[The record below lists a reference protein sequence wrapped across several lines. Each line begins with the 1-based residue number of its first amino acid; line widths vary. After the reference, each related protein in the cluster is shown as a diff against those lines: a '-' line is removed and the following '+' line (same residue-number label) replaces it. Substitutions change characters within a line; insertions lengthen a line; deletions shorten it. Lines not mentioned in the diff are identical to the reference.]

1 MIIAIV
7 FWVSIFLIVYAYFGY
22 PALVWFF
29 AKFKRKENKKE
40 SYEPSVTLLIAA
52 YNESAAIGKKI
63 ENALELDYPREKFQI
78 LITNDGSE
86 DGTDEIV
93 RSFADRGVEMVSG
106 EKRQGKMMALKRG
119 MNAARGEIIVMS
131 DATNTYSLNT
141 IKALVEPFVDPSV
154 GIASGA
160 KHVTKGDGV
169 LGSSEG
175 LYWKY
180 ESWIKKEETKLG
192 SCINVTG
199 EIYAFRKPLFGS
211 PPDSIINDDFYM
223 MMNVLN
229 QGYRVVYTP
238 DARSWERVSQTAT
251 DEIERRARINAGR
264 YQAMAMASKY
274 LPFDRPL
281 IVWQVISHKFSR
293 PLVPFG
299 MILAFI
305 ANFFALIFPAQESSG
320 LLWLS
325 PPWNQIFFGLQIA
338 FYALALLGNYFN
350 SGAIGKILYVPR
362 FLVNSNWAAL
372 KGFWRFANRRQTTLW
387 ERVQRREEA
396 DV

>member
-1 MIIAIV
+1 MIAII
-7 FWVSIFLIVYAYFGY
+7 FWTSIFLIIYAYFGY

-29 AKFKRKENKKE
+29 AKFKRKESKKE
-40 SYEPSVTLLIAA
+40 FYEPSVTLLIAA

-86 DGTDEIV
+86 DGTGEIV
-93 RSFADRGVEMVSG
+93 RSYADRGVEMVSG

-119 MNAARGEIIVMS
+119 MKAARGEIIMMS

-141 IKALVEPFVDPSV
+141 VKALVEPFVDPSV

-160 KHVTKGDGV
+160 KLVPKGDGV

-223 MMNVLN
+223 MMNVLK

-238 DARSWERVSQTAT
+238 DAQSWERVSQTAT

-264 YQAMAMASKY
+264 YQAMVMASKY

-281 IVWQVISHKFSR
+281 VVWQVISHKFSR

-305 ANFFALIFPAQESSG
+305 TNFLALIFPVQEGSG
-320 LLWLS
+320 FFLLS
-325 PPWNQIFFGLQIA
+325 PPWNKIFFGLQIA
-338 FYALALLGNYFN
+338 FYLLALVGRYINKGL
-350 SGAIGKILYVPR
+350 IGKILYLPT

-372 KGFWRFANRRQTTLW
+372 KGFWRFASRRQTTLW

-396 DV
+396 DG